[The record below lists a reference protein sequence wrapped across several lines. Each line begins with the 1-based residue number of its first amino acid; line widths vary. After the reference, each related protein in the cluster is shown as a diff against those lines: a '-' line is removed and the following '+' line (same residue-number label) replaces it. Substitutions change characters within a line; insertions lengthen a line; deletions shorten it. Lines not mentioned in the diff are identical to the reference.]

1 MANPL
6 VGIVMG
12 STSDWPTMQ
21 NCAAVL
27 EEFGVAHEVKVLSAH
42 RTPKEAADWAAG
54 ASDRGITVVIAAA
67 GGAAH
72 LAGAMAAQTVLPVL
86 GVPMTGWALDGLDS
100 LLATVQMP
108 RGIPV
113 ATLAIGKAGAV
124 NAALLAIQIL
134 ATTDKALTAKL
145 RDHRQAAADAVLD
158 AELD

>member
-1 MANPL
+1 MAEPL
-6 VGIVMG
+6 IGIVMG

-21 NCAAVL
+21 NCTAVL
-27 EEFGVAHEVKVLSAH
+27 EEFGVDHEVKVLSAH

-54 ASDRGITVVIAAA
+54 APDRGIKVIIAAA

-100 LLATVQMP
+100 LLSTVQMP

-134 ATTDKALTAKL
+134 ATADPALTAKL
-145 RDHRQAAADAVLD
+145 RDHRQAAADAILN